1 MDRRHLSRALDELR
15 DVSDPY
21 ARLQEARELDE
32 ALKVARI
39 VVANI
44 KHDTV
49 RALRADSAG
58 YGTIGRRLG
67 LSRGRVQQLA
77 GAPVHPLLTAAAYA
91 FRDEHDRWHGQ
102 PGLLPAGGYQE
113 APSFIPFSPADIDN
127 PLHGQILIVRYGGM
141 PEEHGV
147 TAYTLQVRLHDGSP
161 RNLRM
166 TEAVQDALFG
176 PPTVGSPERAEW
188 EAARDRRASQRESR
202 G

>member
-1 MDRRHLSRALDELR
+1 MDRKHLSRALGELR
-15 DVSDPY
+15 NVPDPY
-21 ARLQEARELDE
+21 VRLQEARELDE

-39 VVANI
+39 MVAKI

-49 RALRADSAG
+49 RALRTDAAG

-91 FRDEHDRWHGQ
+91 FQDELEQWHGE
-102 PGLLPAGGYQE
+102 PNLLPARSYRD
-113 APSFIPFSPADIDN
+113 APSSSPFSPADIDN
-127 PLHGQILIVRYGGM
+127 PLYGQVLTVRYGGV
-141 PEEHGV
+141 PEEHGI
-147 TAYTLQVRLHDGSP
+147 TAYTVQIRLRDGSP

-176 PPTVGSPERAEW
+176 PSMVGSPERAAW
-188 EAARDRRASQRESR
+188 EAARDRRARER
-202 G
+202 EGRL